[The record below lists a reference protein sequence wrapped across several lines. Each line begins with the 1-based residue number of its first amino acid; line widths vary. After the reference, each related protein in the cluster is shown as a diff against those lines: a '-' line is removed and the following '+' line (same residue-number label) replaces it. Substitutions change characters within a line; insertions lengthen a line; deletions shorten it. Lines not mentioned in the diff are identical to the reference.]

1 MTNKSNKKNNDIFQI
16 YGINGCY
23 HLIEEKKIKILRI
36 DIMHGGIAEK
46 KKWVSKLISSNKFSI
61 HRISKVQ
68 FLKKYEGKR
77 TQGIVVVFMR
87 KILKEIPSFAN
98 NAYNTCLLA
107 MDNLEDPQNMG
118 QIVRTAECAGVN
130 GVIIPEHGS
139 VQATNTVLQISQGAF
154 IHMPFYKCGNLH
166 QQLKIL
172 KDQGFW
178 VIGMENSIR
187 AKHWYQFDY
196 KRKLVIVIGSEGKG
210 IRPIIMKT
218 CDELLTIPMAG
229 EINSLN
235 VSSAVSAVL
244 FERHRQMLQ
253 ENTK

>member
-1 MTNKSNKKNNDIFQI
+1 M
-16 YGINGCY
+16 
-23 HLIEEKKIKILRI
+23 
-36 DIMHGGIAEK
+36 
-46 KKWVSKLISSNKFSI
+46 V
-61 HRISKVQ
+61 
-68 FLKKYEGKR
+68 
-77 TQGIVVVFMR
+77 
-87 KILKEIPSFAN
+87 
-98 NAYNTCLLA
+98 
-107 MDNLEDPQNMG
+107 
-118 QIVRTAECAGVN
+118 
-130 GVIIPEHGS
+130 
-139 VQATNTVLQISQGAF
+139 
-154 IHMPFYKCGNLH
+154 
-166 QQLKIL
+166 QQLRIL

-178 VIGMENSIR
+178 VLGMENSIR

-210 IRPIIMKT
+210 VRPIIMKT